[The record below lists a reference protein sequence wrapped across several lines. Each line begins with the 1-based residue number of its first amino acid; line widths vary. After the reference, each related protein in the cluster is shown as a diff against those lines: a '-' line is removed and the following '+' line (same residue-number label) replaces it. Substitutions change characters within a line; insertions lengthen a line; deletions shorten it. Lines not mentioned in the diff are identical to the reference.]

1 MKRFAMFLMLL
12 SPAVLFADD
21 YYKPVPMEEVV
32 RIMKAPD
39 VVLLD
44 VNVQEVWEK
53 HHIPGAVHV
62 TSPDIAQ
69 FLPKDRK
76 SFLIFYCAG
85 PLCRASGSAANEA
98 VILGFRHV
106 YVMRDGIFAWVK
118 AGYPVES
125 TSPAKDDDAGQR

>member
-1 MKRFAMFLMLL
+1 MKRLAILLMLL
-12 SPAVLFADD
+12 VPTVLLADD
-21 YYKPVPMEEVV
+21 YYRPVPMAEVV
-32 RIMKAPD
+32 RLMKEPD

-69 FLPKDRK
+69 FLPQDKK

-85 PLCRASGSAANEA
+85 PLCRASGNAANEA
-98 VILGFRHV
+98 IMLGFRHV
-106 YVMRDGIFAWVK
+106 YVMRDGIVAWVK

>member
-1 MKRFAMFLMLL
+1 MKRFMILLMLF
-12 SPAVLFADD
+12 SPAVLLADD

-32 RIMKAPD
+32 RLMKSPD

-69 FLPKDRK
+69 FLPQDRK

-85 PLCRASGSAANEA
+85 PLCRASGSAANAA

-125 TSPAKDDDAGQR
+125 KSPAKNAVTGQQ

>member
-1 MKRFAMFLMLL
+1 MKRLAILLMLL
-12 SPAVLFADD
+12 VPAVLFADD

-32 RIMKAPD
+32 RLMKSPD

-62 TSPDIAQ
+62 TNPDIAQ
-69 FLPKDRK
+69 FLPQDRK

-85 PLCRASGSAANEA
+85 PLCRASCSAANEA

-125 TSPAKDDDAGQR
+125 TAPAKVDGTRQR